1 MIILSEV
8 SQTEKDKFH
17 NDITDM
23 WSLKYDA
30 NERIYETETEAQ
42 TQRADLWLPRGRGWG
57 RFRSSGLT
65 DVSKP
70 GNNPMSI
77 SR

>member
-8 SQTEKDKFH
+8 CQTEKDKFH
-17 NDITDM
+17 TDITYM
-23 WSLKYDA
+23 WSLKYDE
-30 NERIYETETEAQ
+30 NEHIYETDREAQ
-42 TQRADLWLPRGRGWG
+42 TQQTDLWLPRGRGLG
-57 RFRSSGLT
+57 RLRRSGLT

-70 GNNPMSI
+70 GNNPVSI